1 MLKQSQETIV
11 FALSKLGS
19 QLLLSE
25 VKEIQETL
33 QLFLKMT
40 ISLKSLTQKRTDVQD
55 DEEFWLSTDNFS
67 HVPLDSEWG
76 L

>member
-1 MLKQSQETIV
+1 MLKQSQETIA

-55 DEEFWLSTDNFS
+55 DEEF
-67 HVPLDSEWG
+67 
-76 L
+76 

>member
-1 MLKQSQETIV
+1 MLKQSKETIA
-11 FALSKLGS
+11 FALSKLSS

-40 ISLKSLTQKRTDVQD
+40 ISLKSLMQKRADVQD
-55 DEEFWLSTDNFS
+55 DEEF
-67 HVPLDSEWG
+67 
-76 L
+76 